1 MTGFAIMMIV
11 GAIVILGG
19 MLAIVL
25 SQGKKKQ

>member
-11 GAIVILGG
+11 GAVVILGG

>member
-11 GAIVILGG
+11 GAVVILGG

-25 SQGKKKQ
+25 SQGRKK